1 MRNLLFVFIIITF
14 FGCNLNTKI
23 DDGVLPV
30 TATLN
35 EVGCSWYISSELNK
49 KAGIKKMGAL
59 NLVFILSNPNDSPV
73 YIPIY
78 NKMDTMYK
86 SKIEIY
92 LNGKKMTTK
101 TEEPPFIYKAG
112 ISGIEIKIC
121 DVNENNQYEGFEDVR
136 KIISDLEFRYMKDET
151 DSVYRKMKVGDI
163 RFDIDEDDNILI
175 AYEDTIFFGKP
186 ALRTRDK

>member
-30 TATLN
+30 TATLEN
-35 EVGCSWYISSELNK
+35 VYSSWYISSELNK

-59 NLVFILSNPNDSPV
+59 DLSFLLSNPNDSPV

-78 NKMDTMYK
+78 NERNTMYK

-101 TEEPPFIYKAG
+101 TTVPQPLHMAG
-112 ISGIEIKIC
+112 VTGVWIKIC

-136 KIISDLEFRYMKDET
+136 KIISDLEFRYIKDET

-163 RFDIDEDDNILI
+163 RFCIDDDLLI
-175 AYEDTIFFGKP
+175 AYEDTMFSLK
-186 ALRTRDK
+186 TRDK